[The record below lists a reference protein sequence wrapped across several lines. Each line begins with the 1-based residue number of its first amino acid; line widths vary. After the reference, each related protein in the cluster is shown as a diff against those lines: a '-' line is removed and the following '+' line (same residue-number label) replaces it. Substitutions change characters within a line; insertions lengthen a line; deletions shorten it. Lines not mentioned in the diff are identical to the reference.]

1 MKRSIKTA
9 LALLLLLS
17 CIAAFASCG
26 IIQTYENIT
35 VQGEIYSFGKQT
47 VMLNSI
53 LLEGGVAAKFKESIS
68 ASDIEF
74 SDALE
79 GKVIDKVTFIDE
91 YNVELELSGK
101 TKENGGDGV
110 FGTVT
115 VLTSGLKSGGKSTCH
130 IELKGPSVVT
140 ESAYSNSFTARDLT
154 LYNVSST
161 ISLPMGEFTDK
172 ADAEHIR
179 LADPSLGRLEI
190 KLEDGKLTLSV
201 INCLSAEPSV
211 IIAPEATTIGLEFS
225 VCIGVYDV
233 YSY

>member
-1 MKRSIKTA
+1 MKRSVKTVIS
-9 LALLLLLS
+9 LLLLLS
-17 CIAAFASCG
+17 CIAVFASCG

-35 VQGEIYSFGKQT
+35 VQGEIYSFGRQT
-47 VMLNSI
+47 IILNSI
-53 LLEGGVAAKFKESIS
+53 LPEGGVAAKFKESIS
-68 ASDIEF
+68 ATDIKL

-79 GKVIDKVTFIDE
+79 GKNIDKVTFIDE
-91 YNVELELSGK
+91 YNLELELSGN
-101 TKENGGDGV
+101 TKSTGGDGV
-110 FGTVT
+110 IGTLT
-115 VLTSGLKSGGKSTCH
+115 VLAGGLESKGKSTCH
-130 IELKGPSVVT
+130 IQLNGPTIVT

-179 LADPSLGRLEI
+179 LADPNLGRLEI
-190 KLEDGKLTLSV
+190 KLENGKLTLSI

-211 IIAPEATTIGLEFS
+211 IFAPEATTMGIEFS
-225 VCIGVYDV
+225 ICIGVYDV